1 MNKIELDLKARAE
14 SLDIPLDLIRRN
26 AELMSIPV
34 DKYLG
39 MLERVM
45 KPRDKKGEMDYV

>member
-1 MNKIELDLKARAE
+1 MNKIELDLKARAA
-14 SLDIPLDLIRRN
+14 SLDIPLELIRRN
-26 AELMSIPV
+26 AEFMAIPV

-45 KPRDKKGEMDYV
+45 KMNEKETINI

>member
-34 DKYLG
+34 DRYLN
-39 MLERVM
+39 MLERVI
-45 KPRDKKGEMDYV
+45 KPHDNKGEMDYV

>member
-14 SLDIPLDLIRRN
+14 SLDIPLELIRRN

-34 DKYLG
+34 DRYLK

-45 KPRDKKGEMDYV
+45 KFSDRKEKVNE